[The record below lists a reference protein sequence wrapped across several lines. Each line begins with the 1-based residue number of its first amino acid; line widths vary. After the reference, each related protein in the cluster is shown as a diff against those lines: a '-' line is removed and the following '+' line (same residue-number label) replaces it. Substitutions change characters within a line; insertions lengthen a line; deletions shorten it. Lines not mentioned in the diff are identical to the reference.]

1 MFTEEGCRSINS
13 PAWLAAGVLFL
24 AGHSL
29 PVFGAEPS
37 RLGRPEPIKPEAVRV
52 FPADERGMATIVGRH
67 GSVPPDRWVVIH
79 TLDTDEF
86 VITQADAEGGFAVR
100 GFAPAGAVLQIH
112 HRVRRPPLPELDPD
126 PSSSPAMIL
135 ELASLPS
142 TDHHDRD
149 DHLTADAVMRQELAR
164 IVVRCR
170 LSSVEAEAGG
180 AIQVTGHIQ
189 LTPTKKAEIRVT
201 PRWVECNF
209 ELARLFAEDGGQIA
223 PVRLLASAF
232 LTPTGLPVE
241 APEDVSSIECGACR
255 IADGEIRRDEDV
267 IRCRL
272 ATEVR
277 LPSDLPAGIYLL
289 GCRVHCEPGAFH
301 SDHPAP
307 GFFQESQIFL
317 PARLAILKVGRP
329 SPPRLAVMLLS
340 ELVSNGSRG
349 VLPPEA
355 ERRWAVSPA
364 AVFQSPITIFP
375 RQFPD
380 GRQVPF
386 CFEPGL
392 PLVSL
397 ANRPFPLTI
406 PRPLIPFRFPS
417 GRWQIVIRS
426 PSGKSIR
433 LGPSPF
439 VAGCNNLSLVDIAGV
454 NPAREPI
461 EAPMAYG
468 NNYLGDVYRLAVAD
482 RQQFIRTLDEDG
494 RYTAET
500 SGFVLDRFGH
510 RYDLG
515 GRFSFVV
522 ARPLDLDLGMFSG
535 TPLTVGESIT
545 PVVHVRPPIPA
556 EITVRLRHFPN
567 SLKEREKVMVLKGQA
582 NRFGYFAPSDPA
594 FCLTEPGEYIVD
606 VTASGDDEQGR
617 LWMACSRG
625 ASVVAPSRTVVVAH
639 GERGLRS
646 PESTQRLAWYVEGL
660 RRDVVRRPGA
670 GIHALFPYHS
680 GDVLWVEDHESI
692 FPAVR
697 FDDPSGQ
704 YADIAE
710 RLRPEVRKGTYGGF
724 FNGDLKPIDMRV
736 VGELPLFS
744 RASNGWPI
752 GQFPERPRYVSYAYT
767 STVRPGVA
775 VRSLVHE
782 SSFLSYWSLDDPYNL
797 QYGVGGEGD
806 LPNDIKLQFGG
817 LVLRGLTGTSPDSHP
832 QRSGSAFPQYAIYAS
847 MTVIVP
853 QGDRLGNRVT
863 PPFRGASGGPNG
875 GPLLTIHGR
884 DYDMFVTPT
893 GVLPGSVCQVGE
905 RFSYSG
911 YVWPTLPAEVRW
923 RVTGPAD
930 EARSFQT
937 VASRVGYFH
946 DPTTDFTLMELGLYA
961 HRVELTYRGLTSAGP
976 VAKPFPTG
984 DLPGSDSGLSH
995 FVVVDPQEPALDV
1008 EVSSPMRYAGGRSRP
1023 EAKFRAHVPTDWS
1036 QAEGWVTVW
1045 LPGFLID
1052 DRRLDVTG
1060 GTMSYD
1066 CDTSTWR
1073 RDFPNIDRQPVDT
1086 FVVTLSASGID
1097 REGRRRIRARLLV
1110 VQGPD
1115 VR

>member
-1 MFTEEGCRSINS
+1 
-13 PAWLAAGVLFL
+13 VL
-24 AGHSL
+24 
-29 PVFGAEPS
+29 S
-37 RLGRPEPIKPEAVRV
+37 RLGVFVLLLAGCSVSALGAGRSAVERPEPIKPESLRLL
-52 FPADERGMATIVGRH
+52 PADERGMALIYGRD

-86 VITQADAEGGFAVR
+86 AITQADGDGSFLVSA
-100 GFAPAGAVLQIH
+100 FAPAGAVLQIH
-112 HRVRRPPLPELDPD
+112 HRIRRPPLPELDPD
-126 PSSSPAMIL
+126 PSSSRAVIL
-135 ELASLPS
+135 ELAASTS
-142 TDHHDRD
+142 TDNR
-149 DHLTADAVMRQELAR
+149 LTADAIMRQELAR
-164 IVVRCR
+164 VVVRCQ

-180 AIQVTGHIQ
+180 AIRISGTIQ
-189 LTPTKKAEIRVT
+189 LTPTAKAEIRDT
-201 PRWVECNF
+201 PRWVECDF
-209 ELARLFAEDGGQIA
+209 ELARLFAVDGGQVA

-241 APEDVSSIECGACR
+241 APEDVPSIHCGACR
-255 IADGEIRRDEDV
+255 IAAREIHRDEDV

-277 LPSDLPAGIYLL
+277 LPSDLPAGYYLL
-289 GCRVHCEPGAFH
+289 GCRVHFEPEAFR
-301 SDHPAP
+301 SDHPVP
-307 GFFQESQIFL
+307 GFFQEAQIFL
-317 PARLAILKVGRP
+317 PARLAILKVDRP
-329 SPPRLAVMLLS
+329 SQPRLAIMLLS

-364 AVFQSPITIFP
+364 AVFQTPITVFP

-380 GRQVPF
+380 GRPVPF
-386 CFEPGL
+386 RFEPGL

-417 GRWQIVIRS
+417 GRWQVVVRS
-426 PSGKSIR
+426 PSGKSMR
-433 LGPSPF
+433 LGPSSF

-468 NNYLGDVYRLAVAD
+468 NNYLGDIYQLNVAD
-482 RQQFIRTLDEDG
+482 RQGFVRTLDEDG
-494 RYTAET
+494 RYTVET
-500 SGFVLDRFGH
+500 SGFVVDRFGH

-515 GRFSFVV
+515 GRFTFVV
-522 ARPLDLDLGMFSG
+522 ARPLDLDLGMFTG
-535 TPLTVGESIT
+535 TPLTVGESIA
-545 PVVHVRPPIPA
+545 PVVHVRPPMPA
-556 EITVRLRHFPN
+556 EITMRLRHFPN
-567 SLKEREKVMVLKGQA
+567 SLKEREKVLVLRGQA
-582 NRFGYFAPSDPA
+582 NRFGYFAPADPPVR
-594 FCLTEPGEYIVD
+594 LTKPGEYIVD
-606 VTASGDDEQGR
+606 ITASGHDKQGR
-617 LWMACSRG
+617 LWTAYSRG
-625 ASVVAPSRTVVVAH
+625 ASVVAPSKAIVVAH

-646 PESTQRLAWYVEGL
+646 PESTQRLAWYIEGL

-704 YADIAE
+704 YADILE
-710 RLRPEVRKGTYGGF
+710 RLRPEVREGTYGGF
-724 FNGDLKPIDMRV
+724 FNGELRPIDMRV

-744 RASNGWPI
+744 QASNGWPI
-752 GQFPERPRYVSYAYT
+752 GQFPERSRYVSYAYT

-782 SSFLSYWSLDDPYNL
+782 SSFLAYWSLDDPYNL
-797 QYGVGGEGD
+797 QYGAGGEGD
-806 LPNDIKLQFGG
+806 LPNDIKLQFAG
-817 LVLRGLTGTSPDSHP
+817 LVLRGPGSVTSDDHP
-832 QRSGSAFPQYAIYAS
+832 REGETAFPQYDIYAS
-847 MTVIVP
+847 MAVIVP
-853 QGDRLGNRVT
+853 RGDRLGNRVT

-893 GVLPGSVCQVGE
+893 GVLPGTVCQVGD
-905 RFSYSG
+905 RFTYSG

-923 RVTGPAD
+923 SVTGPD
-930 EARSFQT
+930 KEAHSFQT

-946 DPTTDFTLMELGLYA
+946 DPTTDFTLTEPGLYA

-976 VAKPFPTG
+976 VAKPYPNG
-984 DLPGSDSGLSH
+984 DLPGSNSGLSH
-995 FVVVDPQEPALDV
+995 FVVVDPQEPPLEV
-1008 EVSSPMRYAGGRSRP
+1008 EVASTMRDGDGRLRP
-1023 EAKFRAHVPTDWS
+1023 ETQLQAHVPTEWS

-1060 GTMSYD
+1060 STMSYH
-1066 CDTSTWR
+1066 CDTAAWR

-1086 FVVTLSASGID
+1086 FVVTLSVSGLD
-1097 REGRRRIRARLLV
+1097 EEGRHRIRSRLLV
-1110 VQGPD
+1110 VQGPR
-1115 VR
+1115 VW